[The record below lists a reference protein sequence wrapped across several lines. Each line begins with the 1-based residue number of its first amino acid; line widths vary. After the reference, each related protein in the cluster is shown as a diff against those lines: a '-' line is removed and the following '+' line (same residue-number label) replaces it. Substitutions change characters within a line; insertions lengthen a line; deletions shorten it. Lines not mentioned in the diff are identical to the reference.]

1 MTTRIDNLVPLRYR
15 DAQLGD
21 TEDPKIT
28 TWIDGIRAAE
38 PTTNIDRPKM
48 HGPSLLILGP
58 TGVGKTH
65 TAYALLRHLVDGGL
79 RLRSWPKMIS
89 AADLYAQLRP
99 RAGVDSEQVFE
110 DFVGA
115 ELLFIDDLGAAK
127 TSEWVE
133 EVNYRLINARY
144 NNQLATIFT
153 SNVPPK
159 ELGEVLGERVAS
171 RLTEMCDV
179 VVLKGADRRRKAA

>member
-1 MTTRIDNLVPLRYR
+1 MTRIDNLVPLRYR
-15 DAQLGD
+15 DAQLD
-21 TEDPKIT
+21 ETEDPKLDA
-28 TWIDGIRAAE
+28 WIDEIRAAE

-65 TAYALLRHLVDGGL
+65 KAYALLRHLVDGGL

-89 AADLYAQLRP
+89 AADLYARLRP
-99 RAGVDSEQVFE
+99 RSGVDSEQVFE
-110 DFVGA
+110 EFLAA
-115 ELLFIDDLGAAK
+115 EMVFIDDLGAAK

-133 EVNYRLINARY
+133 EVNYRLIDHRY

-153 SNVPPK
+153 SNVPPR

-171 RLTEMCDV
+171 RLTEMCTT
-179 VVLKGADRRRKAA
+179 VVLKGADRRRNAA